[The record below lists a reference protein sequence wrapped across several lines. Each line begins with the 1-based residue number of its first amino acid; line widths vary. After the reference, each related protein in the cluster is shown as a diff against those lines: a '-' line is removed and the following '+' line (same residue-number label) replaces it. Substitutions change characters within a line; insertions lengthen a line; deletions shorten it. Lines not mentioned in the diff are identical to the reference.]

1 MNKWPTK
8 KNLFFLALTYSYSWN
23 LFHSYIAHK
32 FYYFIIYYPQF
43 SSEWQSPENHL
54 IAAEKNTN
62 ALAINGIGSE
72 SDFYVM
78 LTPKNEQKKSE

>member
-1 MNKWPTK
+1 MV
-8 KNLFFLALTYSYSWN
+8 LWN
-23 LFHSYIAHK
+23 LFHSI
-32 FYYFIIYYPQF
+32 FIIIIYYPQF

-72 SDFYVM
+72 SDFM
-78 LTPKNEQKKSE
+78 SCSPLRMNRKKSE